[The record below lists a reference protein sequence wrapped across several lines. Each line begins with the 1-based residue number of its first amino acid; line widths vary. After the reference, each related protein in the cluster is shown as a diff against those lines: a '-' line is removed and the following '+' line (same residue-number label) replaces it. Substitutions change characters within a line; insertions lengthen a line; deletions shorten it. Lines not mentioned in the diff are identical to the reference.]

1 MVTGRSL
8 AGLPD
13 QSPVTPGGH
22 VPPSAPSSA
31 SRGPRSLG
39 QPPPPA
45 GVRWSPPPGREPL
58 GYSQPPPRSPHTS
71 DTSIQ
76 AQLKATSSREAAS
89 SPTSVLAPRPGGSGR
104 WPPSSWP
111 RPGGGGSSEATPGCT
126 VTHPLQAGRSS
137 QRASASQAAQG
148 QGGPQDGPPR
158 LGQPQRQ
165 VPAPLAPAGLAQRQG
180 RGRGLPVPRP
190 PQPPGRRDHRR
201 VSALRAPRS
210 ALRLR
215 DAPRWASLCSRL
227 CNDWKGS
234 TNPANRSAPGGGGA
248 GLGRGGLSTA
258 RTPGQHLPGTPP
270 PAPAPKA
277 SGFTPPGPHTDRSLC
292 RDRPSCGLL
301 GLSLAPLPPR
311 QAGWCR

>member
-1 MVTGRSL
+1 MVTGHSL

-13 QSPVTPGGH
+13 QSPVTPGGTF
-22 VPPSAPSSA
+22 PP
-31 SRGPRSLG
+31 L
-39 QPPPPA
+39 PPPLPPGALGASANHLRLQECA
-45 GVRWSPPPGREPL
+45 GPPPPGREPL

-89 SPTSVLAPRPGGSGR
+89 SPTSVLAPRPGGSGQ

-165 VPAPLAPAGLAQRQG
+165 VPAPLAASRAGPEAGAGPGAPCASAPTAPGAQR
-180 RGRGLPVPRP
+180 
-190 PQPPGRRDHRR
+190 PQEG
-201 VSALRAPRS
+201 LRAPRS
-210 ALRLR
+210 TLR
-215 DAPRWASLCSRL
+215 
-227 CNDWKGS
+227 
-234 TNPANRSAPGGGGA
+234 
-248 GLGRGGLSTA
+248 
-258 RTPGQHLPGTPP
+258 
-270 PAPAPKA
+270 APAQR
-277 SGFTPPGPHTDRSLC
+277 RS
-292 RDRPSCGLL
+292 SL
-301 GLSLAPLPPR
+301 GKFVQPAL
-311 QAGWCR
+311 Q

>member
-1 MVTGRSL
+1 MR
-8 AGLPD
+8 
-13 QSPVTPGGH
+13 
-22 VPPSAPSSA
+22 
-31 SRGPRSLG
+31 
-39 QPPPPA
+39 
-45 GVRWSPPPGREPL
+45 
-58 GYSQPPPRSPHTS
+58 
-71 DTSIQ
+71 
-76 AQLKATSSREAAS
+76 
-89 SPTSVLAPRPGGSGR
+89 PRPGAPSHTRCRLDVLPRGPLRPKLPKAREAPRTGHLGWASPSGKSWHL
-104 WPPSSWP
+104 WP
-111 RPGGGGSSEATPGCT
+111 
-126 VTHPLQAGRSS
+126 
-137 QRASASQAAQG
+137 
-148 QGGPQDGPPR
+148 
-158 LGQPQRQ
+158 
-165 VPAPLAPAGLAQRQG
+165 PAGLAQRQG